1 LLKLGTVGSV
11 IENVELKLDESGE
24 ILCKGPNVMMGYYK
38 DEQATREVFTE
49 DGFFKTGDIGILEDG
64 KFLRITDRK
73 KEIFKLSNGKYVAP
87 AAIENLYKES
97 IYIDQLIVVG
107 EGEKYASAIVSPN
120 FEALKNWARENG
132 INTNDKSALIQEKK
146 LLDLFHQ
153 LSAQYNKSLGS
164 DEKLKRIKIVADEWS
179 VASGELSPTLKLKR
193 KVLMKKYEALISELF
208 NHETAQS

>member
-1 LLKLGTVGSV
+1 
-11 IENVELKLDESGE
+11 
-24 ILCKGPNVMMGYYK
+24 M
-38 DEQATREVFTE
+38 
-49 DGFFKTGDIGILEDG
+49 
-64 KFLRITDRK
+64 
-73 KEIFKLSNGKYVAP
+73 
-87 AAIENLYKES
+87 
-97 IYIDQLIVVG
+97 VG

-132 INTNDKSALIQEKK
+132 IHTNDKSALIQEKK

-153 LSAQYNKSLGS
+153 LSAQFNKSLGS